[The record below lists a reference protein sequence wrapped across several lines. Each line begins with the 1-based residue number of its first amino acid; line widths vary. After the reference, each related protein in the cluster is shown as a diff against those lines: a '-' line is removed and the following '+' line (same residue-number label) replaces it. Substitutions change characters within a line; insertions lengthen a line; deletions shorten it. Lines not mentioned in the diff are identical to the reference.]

1 MGHYGVEGI
10 ANKWFKSYLSNRKQ
24 YVSLGNTKSCTL
36 SIPCGVPQ
44 GSVLGPLLFLIYVND
59 FHRSS
64 PILNFHLFADDS
76 NLFYADK
83 SLVNLESTMNIQ
95 LSLVQDWLC
104 SNKLSLNIDKSNFV
118 IFHPAQ
124 KKLNYTPEL
133 KINSKP
139 LQSKTEI
146 KYLGIMVDCHLNWKS
161 HVSYISQKI
170 KRNIGIISKARHYIN
185 LDILKNLYYSLIY
198 PYLIY
203 GIVAWGNTYQSSINP
218 LFVLQKKCLR
228 LMTFESYN
236 AHSNPIFIRLKLLKL
251 VDLVYLQTALFMYDF
266 SSNKLPNSF
275 KSFFNSIEQRH
286 SHNTRLASKSS
297 YTLPSARTNYG
308 KFNIKFVG
316 VKIWNEIDESLKKLS
331 KEKFKEKLTDHLLN
345 SYSA

>member
-1 MGHYGVEGI
+1 M
-10 ANKWFKSYLSNRKQ
+10 
-24 YVSLGNTKSCTL
+24 
-36 SIPCGVPQ
+36 
-44 GSVLGPLLFLIYVND
+44 
-59 FHRSS
+59 
-64 PILNFHLFADDS
+64 
-76 NLFYADK
+76 
-83 SLVNLESTMNIQ
+83 
-95 LSLVQDWLC
+95 
-104 SNKLSLNIDKSNFV
+104 
-118 IFHPAQ
+118 
-124 KKLNYTPEL
+124 
-133 KINSKP
+133 
-139 LQSKTEI
+139 
-146 KYLGIMVDCHLNWKS
+146 
-161 HVSYISQKI
+161 
-170 KRNIGIISKARHYIN
+170 
-185 LDILKNLYYSLIY
+185 IY

-203 GIVAWGNTYQSSINP
+203 GIVAWGNTYQTSINP